1 MYIQEQKLA
10 KVELEFA
17 KAIGIPVTKKI
28 NDDASIVESLQQKL
42 SKSKRIISQDDRNLP
57 KSMMMYR
64 FIVYLNGKFTI
75 MMV

>member
-28 NDDASIVESLQQKL
+28 NDDASIIESLQQKL
-42 SKSKRIISQDDRNLP
+42 SKQKRILIHEEHQQP
-57 KSMMMYR
+57 KTLQMYR
-64 FIVYLNGKFTI
+64 FIVYLNGK
-75 MMV
+75 